1 MKIKN
6 KKKLWLTKEL
16 LSMRAS
22 QLKKQM
28 EDVKLK
34 KKSFLF

>member
-1 MKIKN
+1 
-6 KKKLWLTKEL
+6 
-16 LSMRAS
+16 MRAS

-34 KKSFLF
+34 KKILFILDISKIIPSLKNEN